1 MSKVFSRMRDELG
14 VENVKP
20 LHGFRAYVATD
31 LLIKGVDSIL
41 VRDILRHKELSTTL
55 KYVNR
60 SNIPYH
66 ESINLLNTP
75 APANRLSPTLVQQDE
90 EN

>member
-1 MSKVFSRMRDELG
+1 M
-14 VENVKP
+14 KP

-31 LLIKGVDSIL
+31 LLAKGVDSIL

-60 SNIPYH
+60 SNISYH
-66 ESINLLNTP
+66 ESINRLNTP

-90 EN
+90 DN

>member
-1 MSKVFSRMRDELG
+1 MRDELG
-14 VENVKP
+14 VEKVKP
-20 LHGFRAYVATD
+20 LHGFRAYVTTD

-41 VRDILRHKELSTTL
+41 VRDFLRHKELSTTL

-66 ESINLLNTP
+66 DSINLLNTP